1 VTERAILM
9 KLFYYNEHF
18 NFGDALNPWLWS
30 KLLPGIL
37 NEDDRVAFIGIGT
50 LLNEWLPYRT
60 PTAQQRIVFS
70 TGVGY
75 GDGLPH
81 RESIDRI
88 YSVRG
93 PLSARALELAP
104 ELAVTDGAVLLRRC
118 FQPPSQK
125 LYRFAYMPHWQQAD
139 CDWQLICQELGWNY
153 IDPRWS
159 IAQILAAISQTEVL
173 LAEAMHG
180 AIVADALRVPW
191 IPIVTNEGVLTFK
204 WHDWCQSLGLEYLP
218 VFLAPPTP
226 FIPLTGSFDP
236 HNLVRDWASQ
246 KQAVYQFQ
254 EIANTIQPQLSADN
268 KIEDLT
274 CELEVRLDRF
284 QTDFHRGDFQLTT
297 DRVSKIVDPPT
308 PDSALIT
315 DLARFYPPREPIQIA
330 LPDRGIHPSFSPAS
344 AAEIA
349 EFQRE
354 YQIDT
359 PYLILLGELDV
370 PAEPLSQCQFLN
382 IYPAVAELLDRGHI
396 KIIHL
401 SKQLESQPIPTQLN
415 VRSITISDR
424 SKLVAAYSGAIAAI
438 DLTYMR
444 GLDVSIVTAMA
455 CGCPI
460 VSDRDSLYSIVATS
474 ALLSPSY
481 TDSLAVSAALAEVQ
495 TSEIQARLIDRG
507 LKFACQFSALAMAE
521 IVTKRL
527 LEFTDEM
534 QSPLLSPLVRL
545 SWYELRQIQQSISA
559 SFDRQQLQL
568 QQDLTTAQQQL
579 NTDRQ
584 VLTTTQQQLATT
596 QQQLSDTQQQ
606 LTTTQQQLSDARQ
619 ITTITQQD
627 LITTKEDLI
636 TTQQELT
643 QTQNNSIVIQQELTT
658 IQHGLI
664 TTQHNLIT
672 TQQDLTITQQDL
684 TTTQQNLNNARDQI
698 RSMEQSKFWQ
708 VRERWILVKK
718 KIKHIFKAQS

>member
-1 VTERAILM
+1 M

-30 KLLPGIL
+30 RLLPGIL

-50 LLNEWLPYRT
+50 LINEWLPYRT
-60 PTAQQRIVFS
+60 PAAQQRIVFS

-75 GDGLPH
+75 GDGLPQ

-88 YSVRG
+88 YAVRG

-118 FQPPSQK
+118 FQPLSQK
-125 LYRFAYMPHWQQAD
+125 LFRFAYMPHWQQAD

-204 WHDWCQSLGLEYLP
+204 WHDWCQSLGLEYTP

-236 HNLVRDWASQ
+236 RNLVSDWASQ

-254 EIANTIQPQLSADN
+254 EIANTIRPQLSADN
-268 KIEDLT
+268 WIEDLT

-284 QTDFHRGDFQLTT
+284 KTDFHRGDFHLTT
-297 DRVSKIVDPPT
+297 DRVSTIVGPPS
-308 PDSALIT
+308 PDSALLT
-315 DLARFYPPREPIQIA
+315 DLAQLYHHREPIQPA

-344 AAEIA
+344 AEDVA

-359 PYLILLGELDV
+359 PYLVLLGEIDTS
-370 PAEPLSQCQFLN
+370 AGHLSQRQFLD
-382 IYPAVAELLDRGHI
+382 ICSAVSASIDRGHI

-401 SKQLESQPIPTQLN
+401 SKQLESHPIPTQLN
-415 VRSITISDR
+415 VKSITISDR

-438 DLTYMR
+438 DLTDIR
-444 GLDVSIVTAMA
+444 GLDVSVVTAMA

-460 VSDRDSLYSIVATS
+460 ISDRDSLYSIVATS

-481 TDSLAVSAALAEVQ
+481 TDRLAVSAALAEVQ
-495 TSEIQARLIDRG
+495 TSEIQARLIERG
-507 LKFACQFSALAMAE
+507 LEFARQFSALAMAE

-527 LEFTDEM
+527 LEFNDDMWST
-534 QSPLLSPLVRL
+534 QLSPLVRL
-545 SWYELRQIQQSISA
+545 SWYQLRQIQRSISA

-579 NTDRQ
+579 SADRQ
-584 VLTTTQQQLATT
+584 ILTTT

-606 LTTTQQQLSDARQ
+606 LTTTQQQISDTQQQLSDTQQQLSDARK
-619 ITTITQQD
+619 
-627 LITTKEDLI
+627 ITTKTQQNLI

-643 QTQNNSIVIQQELTT
+643 QIQHNSIVIQQELTT
-658 IQHGLI
+658 IQHSLI
-664 TTQHNLIT
+664 TTQHNLII
-672 TQQDLTITQQDL
+672 TQQDLTTTQQDL
-684 TTTQQNLNNARDQI
+684 TTTQQNLNNTRDRIQ
-698 RSMEQSKFWQ
+698 SMEQSKFWK
-708 VRERWILVKK
+708 VRERWIAVKR
-718 KIKHIFKAQS
+718 KIKNVFEAKS